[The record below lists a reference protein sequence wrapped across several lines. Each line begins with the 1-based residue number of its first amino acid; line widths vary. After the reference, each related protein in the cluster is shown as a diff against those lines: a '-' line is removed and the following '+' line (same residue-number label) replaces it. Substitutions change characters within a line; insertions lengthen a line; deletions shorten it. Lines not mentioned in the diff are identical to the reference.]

1 MAGSSGGKRVL
12 QADPGAH
19 QEAVAD
25 AQKAIRQVEDF
36 A

>member
-1 MAGSSGGKRVL
+1 VL
-12 QADPGAH
+12 HADPGAH